1 MDIFET
7 TGKTGPYTMSL
18 IAICSLAY
26 KPHMMFYFLVGLFMN
41 TILNLVLK
49 GLIKQ
54 PRPEFNTKQ
63 LDIFLRNNG
72 LRYVLGSD
80 VFGMPSGHA
89 QTSFYILAFI
99 YLVTRNIV
107 LSSVLLL
114 LSVIVVVQRVVYN
127 EHTII
132 QVLVGS
138 IVGGLFG
145 IILYHIGKVSIM

>member
-1 MDIFET
+1 MDIFEK

-18 IAICSLAY
+18 IAICSLVY
-26 KPHMMFYFLVGLFMN
+26 KPHMLFYFLVGLFMN

-49 GLIKQ
+49 GLIQQ
-54 PRPEFNTKQ
+54 PRPEFNTRQ

-145 IILYHIGKVSIM
+145 IIVYHIGKVSIM

>member
-1 MDIFET
+1 M
-7 TGKTGPYTMSL
+7 
-18 IAICSLAY
+18 
-26 KPHMMFYFLVGLFMN
+26 
-41 TILNLVLK
+41 
-49 GLIKQ
+49 
-54 PRPEFNTKQ
+54 
-63 LDIFLRNNG
+63 
-72 LRYVLGSD
+72 RYVLGSD

-145 IILYHIGKVSIM
+145 IIVYHIGKVSIM